1 MYAVIEASSDITSML
16 YLIRGSSD
24 QIAKRI
30 LSECDALIEA
40 FEAHREPDP
49 DLHTDF
55 YSYHKL
61 LKNPSVQNI
70 KAFTFDISDCHTDV
84 VCLVSDFDELAEE
97 FEDFKMGYENL
108 FEWRMIP
115 PEKET
120 DETFDRLNNELILL
134 SQLEGDEFQ
143 YFEEVDE

>member
-1 MYAVIEASSDITSML
+1 MYAVIEASSNITSML
-16 YLIRGSSD
+16 YLIRGSAD

-40 FEAHREPDP
+40 FEAHRAPGP

-61 LKNPSVQNI
+61 LKDPSVQNI
-70 KAFTFDISDCHTDV
+70 KSFTFDISDCRTDV
-84 VCLVSDFDELAEE
+84 VCLVSDFDALAEE

-115 PEKET
+115 PEEET
-120 DETFDRLNNELILL
+120 DATFEQLNNELILL

-143 YFEEVDE
+143 YFQEVDE

>member
-1 MYAVIEASSDITSML
+1 MYAVIESTSNATTIL
-16 YLIRGSSD
+16 YLLRGTAEE
-24 QIAKRI
+24 IAKRLI
-30 LSECDALIEA
+30 SDCDSIIDA
-40 FEAHREPDP
+40 FEAHRDPSP

-55 YSYHKL
+55 YSYQRL
-61 LKNPSVQNI
+61 LKEPSVKNLI
-70 KAFTFDISDCHTDV
+70 GFTFDLDDIKMDV
-84 VCLVSDFDELAEE
+84 VCLASDFRDLADQ

-120 DETFDRLNNELILL
+120 DATFDRLNNELILL

-143 YFEEVDE
+143 YFEEVEE